1 MCSFVFPERGSH
13 EVKLRDLCPWMRL
26 LPSGKRVR
34 SSLTLNQFVK
44 FKALGQRKDACKE
57 REGLRIQN
65 AKYRGVR
72 QRKWGKWVAEIRQ
85 PNGGERLWLGTFA
98 NSLEAAHAYDNAVRA
113 MFGSCARLNFLESC
127 STPAGLD
134 STKTSNN
141 SVVFAVHESTS
152 VSPSLRNEDVESI
165 ALADNEA
172 PSVEN
177 IAHISPN
184 VKNEAAK
191 GELRANTQHS
201 VVAETN
207 SVRGMIQEDLTC
219 HFMDEDGIFDLDDIP
234 RHFNDDCFSGI
245 ESLFTFDFD
254 SGHLGFLGD
263 DQCGQLQNPNDKL
276 LVF

>member
-1 MCSFVFPERGSH
+1 MSVDETLAKWKESQIQLDSKPILKIQGIGSKKGCMKGKGGPENS
-13 EVKLRDLCPWMRL
+13 EC
-26 LPSGKRVR
+26 
-34 SSLTLNQFVK
+34 
-44 FKALGQRKDACKE
+44 
-57 REGLRIQN
+57 
-65 AKYRGVR
+65 KYRGVR

-98 NSLEAAHAYDNAVRA
+98 NSLEAAHAYDNAARA
-113 MFGSCARLNFLESC
+113 MFGSCARLNFPDSC
-127 STPAGLD
+127 STPARLD
-134 STKTSNN
+134 STTTSNN

-152 VSPSLRNEDVESI
+152 VSPNLRNEDVESI

-172 PSVEN
+172 ASVED

-184 VKNEAAK
+184 VKNEAGK

-207 SVRGMIQEDLTC
+207 TASSMIQEDLTC

-234 RHFNDDCFSGI
+234 GHFDDDFFSSI

-254 SGHLGFLGD
+254 AGHLGFLGD

-276 LVF
+276 LGF